1 MATNERAN
9 HTNGILAKLGILAV
23 GASLTLAACGTS
35 QVLSETIATTAE
47 RQSVLGDPENP
58 HWSRNTATF
67 VTREAR
73 SILRD
78 PGNPH
83 WSGNTVGPTANDAI
97 DQRGGR
103 PY

>member
-1 MATNERAN
+1 MATNERLN
-9 HTNGILAKLGILAV
+9 QTNGILAKLGILAV

-35 QVLSETIATTAE
+35 QALSETVATAVD
-47 RQSVLGDPENP
+47 RQSALGDPANP

-78 PGNPH
+78 PENPN
-83 WSGNTVGPTANDAI
+83 WSGNTVGPAANDAV
-97 DQRGGR
+97 DQRAPR